1 MGRLAGSEV
10 LTVEPIPAASV
21 LVLRDNPFEVLMIQR
36 HENSSFVPSAWVFP
50 GGAVDA
56 ADGDPGTLDAAR
68 NAAIREVFEE
78 TAIRLEGE
86 LVPTS
91 RWITPAGLPKRFD
104 TWFFLASVP
113 RDVPVTL
120 QQSEAVDFV
129 WIAPKDVLARRREF
143 SMVFPTIKNLEA
155 IADATSVEEL
165 LTSRRGVE
173 IKSIEPVLVNNRPVL
188 P

>member
-1 MGRLAGSEV
+1 MGGLAGREV
-10 LTVEPIPAASV
+10 LIVEPIPAASV
-21 LVLRDNPFEVLMIQR
+21 LVLRDSPFEVLMIQR

-50 GGAVDA
+50 GGAVDP
-56 ADGDPGTLDAAR
+56 ADGEPGTLAAAR

-91 RWITPAGLPKRFD
+91 RWVTPAGLPKRFD

-113 RDVPVTL
+113 RDVAITL
-120 QQSEAVDFV
+120 QAAEAVDYV
-129 WIAPKDVLARRREF
+129 WIAPADVLARRREF
-143 SMVFPTIKNLEA
+143 PMVFPTIKNLEA
-155 IADATSVEEL
+155 IAGATSVETL
-165 LTSRRGVE
+165 LASRRGAEIAPVE
-173 IKSIEPVLVNNRPVL
+173 PILVNNKPVL